1 MTAHIGFIGTGIMG
15 GPMALNVLRG
25 GFDVTVWNRT
35 REKNAPH
42 AEAGAAVAENPAAM
56 AELETVILM
65 LTGPE
70 AVESVLFGENGLLT
84 TEKPALRTLV
94 NMSTVNPAFTRD
106 LGRRLAER
114 DAVLVD
120 APVAGTKKPAE
131 DGELV
136 VFAAAPT
143 AAVDAVEPLLLT
155 MSKKVVRCGD
165 AAGSGSA
172 TKMVFNLLLA
182 HMLTGLAEALNLG
195 ERQGLSVDF
204 LMDVILAGPLGCGL
218 FQYKSE
224 MMRTGEFPTQFPFKH
239 MAKDLGFARETA
251 EEVGAAVPLGDA
263 VARLFQ
269 NGLEKGLGDED
280 FAAVRKVLSGMNER

>member
-25 GFDVTVWNRT
+25 GFDATVWNRT
-35 REKNAPH
+35 REKTAPH
-42 AEAGAAVAENPAAM
+42 AEAGAIVAENPADM
-56 AELETVILM
+56 AGLETVILM

-84 TEKPALRTLV
+84 AEKTALRTLV

-114 DAVLVD
+114 DAVLV
-120 APVAGTKKPAE
+120 
-131 DGELV
+131 
-136 VFAAAPT
+136 VFAAAPP
-143 AAVDAVEPLLLT
+143 AAVDAVEPLLLN

-165 AAGSGSA
+165 APGAGSA

-182 HMLTGLAEALNLG
+182 HMLTGLSEALNLG

-204 LMDVILAGPLGCGL
+204 LMDTILAGPLGCGL

-239 MAKDLGFARETA
+239 MAKDLGFARQTA
-251 EEVGAAVPLGDA
+251 EETGAAVPLGET

-269 NGLEKGLGDED
+269 TGLDEGLGEED
-280 FAAVRKVLSGMNER
+280 FAAVRKVLAGMNER